1 MWIELAKLESYDNAK
16 LILNRAR
23 QSLPLEHSI
32 WIHAAMLEESEG
44 KGSQSVE
51 TVISRAIKI
60 LIKNGQSIKRDN
72 WLDAAMDCE

>member
-1 MWIELAKLESYDNAK
+1 MWIELAKLESYENAK

-44 KGSQSVE
+44 KGS
-51 TVISRAIKI
+51 
-60 LIKNGQSIKRDN
+60 
-72 WLDAAMDCE
+72 